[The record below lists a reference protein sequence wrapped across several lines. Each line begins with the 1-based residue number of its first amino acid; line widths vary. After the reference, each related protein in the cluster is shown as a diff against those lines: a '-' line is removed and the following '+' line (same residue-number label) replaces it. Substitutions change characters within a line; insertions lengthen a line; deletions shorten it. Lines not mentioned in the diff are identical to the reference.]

1 MKRLIYAVTMLIFAS
16 SASAWADGQ
25 MRALVTNVTGDV
37 SPEIYPFDEVSVGTV
52 IDLGAGS
59 ELSLTFYPNCSD
71 VTLRGGKV
79 TIGDDTISTSDG
91 TEVLSQTKGDCPGAV
106 KLAESD
112 IINAAV
118 ISRSRGKS
126 LTPRLNPRPVFGVSG
141 DNAASYDRILI
152 RDGRRTL
159 AEVSLAGRTG
169 EWPADAPTLEDGRT
183 YALALVGPDVKPH
196 VAKVVVSAD
205 APELLVLRQ

>member
-1 MKRLIYAVTMLIFAS
+1 MKRLFYAVTMLIFAS
-16 SASAWADGQ
+16 SASALADSE
-25 MRALVTNVTGDV
+25 MRALVTDVTGDV
-37 SPEIYPFDEVSVGTV
+37 SPEIYPFDEVPAGTV
-52 IDLGAGS
+52 IDLGASG

-91 TEVLSQTKGDCPGAV
+91 TEMLSQTEGDCPGAV

-118 ISRSRGKS
+118 ISRSRGNS
-126 LTPRLNPRPVFGVSG
+126 LRPRVNPRPVFGVSG
-141 DNAASYDRILI
+141 ANAASYDRVLI

-159 AEVSLAGRTG
+159 AEVSLTGRTG
-169 EWPADAPTLEDGRT
+169 EWPADAPALEDGRT
-183 YALALVGPDVKPH
+183 YAVALIGPDVKPYIAKI
-196 VAKVVVSAD
+196 VASAD

>member
-1 MKRLIYAVTMLIFAS
+1 MKRLFYAVMMLTIAS
-16 SASAWADGQ
+16 PASAWADEQ
-25 MRALVTNVTGDV
+25 MRALVTDVTGDV
-37 SPEIYPFDEVSVGTV
+37 SPEIYAFDEVPAGTV
-52 IDLGAGS
+52 IDLGTGG
-59 ELSLTFYPNCSD
+59 ELSLTFYPTCSD

-79 TIGDDTISTSDG
+79 TIGDEAISTGDG
-91 TEVLSQTKGDCPGAV
+91 TELLSQTKGDCPGAV

-141 DNAASYDRILI
+141 DDAASYDRVLI

-159 AEVSLAGRTG
+159 AEVSLTGRKG
-169 EWPADAPTLEDGRT
+169 EWPADAPALENGRT
-183 YALALVGPDVKPH
+183 YALALTGPGVKPH
-196 VAKVVVSAD
+196 VAKVVVSTD